1 MKNGM
6 LSAKLFDSRIHSQNV
21 TGKEMYLLIRNERA
35 LLIYS
40 GYGKIDLRQLRT
52 IKRKQIAKRWQI
64 RMDSA
69 RFSLHRAHEVRL
81 PGKGCQPEP
90 LRGMVCPGNSVSFF
104 GFVLTIAY
112 KCVIISV
119 VVLCDNAIYH

>member
-40 GYGKIDLRQLRT
+40 GYGKIDLRQHRT

-64 RMDSA
+64 GWI
-69 RFSLHRAHEVRL
+69 LPVPVRTGRTRSDCRTK
-81 PGKGCQPEP
+81 P
-90 LRGMVCPGNSVSFF
+90 VSQ
-104 GFVLTIAY
+104 
-112 KCVIISV
+112 
-119 VVLCDNAIYH
+119 NR